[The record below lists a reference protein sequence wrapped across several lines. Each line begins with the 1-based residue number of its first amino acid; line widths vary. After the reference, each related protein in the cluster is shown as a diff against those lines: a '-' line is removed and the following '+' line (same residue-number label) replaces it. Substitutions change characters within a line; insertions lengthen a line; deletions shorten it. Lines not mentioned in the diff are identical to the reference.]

1 MQIIT
6 LEPYQFDTFANNH
19 KYSNYYQTSSY
30 GKTMAE
36 NGFNVHYIGIVD
48 DNTLIGASL
57 LVFKTVFMNQKI
69 AYAPR
74 GILFDYNDP
83 NKVKELADKLKEVL
97 GRQGF
102 IILRMD
108 PYIPATIRNEKGI
121 VKNMNQDINNI
132 MINIKKAGFTY
143 KGQNKYF
150 ENELSR
156 YEGIYLLN
164 KNNKEILDSF
174 KKRTR
179 HKIYRAGSCGI
190 TVFKDENK
198 NIDKL
203 YELCK
208 TKTDLPKKFIESL
221 KNNFINSQIYYAMI
235 NTDSFVIDAKKRYE
249 HELERNDHLSKMI
262 QEQMNISKNVNQKLL
277 NIKMESDKLTN
288 VYKNDLVMAT
298 DLLKNYPQGLIVA
311 GALTIEYNN
320 SSYLIIDGFDN
331 TYRHLNPSYLL
342 KWFIIDD
349 CNNRKL
355 RYFNMNALVGEF
367 KKQNPYKQLNEMKLG
382 FSIIPIEYIGEFDL
396 VLNNLNYMMYK
407 GLSKDKNYKLK
418 KDIH

>member
-36 NGFNVHYIGIVD
+36 NGFNVHYIGIVE

-221 KNNFINSQIYYAMI
+221 KNNFINSQVYYAMI
-235 NTDSFVIDAKKRYE
+235 NTDAFVIDAKKRYE

>member
-36 NGFNVHYIGIVD
+36 NGFNVHYIGIVE

-132 MINIKKAGFTY
+132 MINIKNAGFTY

-156 YEGIYLLN
+156 YEGIYILN

-221 KNNFINSQIYYAMI
+221 KNNFINSQVYYAII

-262 QEQMNISKNVNQKLL
+262 QEQMNISKNVNQRLL

-298 DLLKNYPQGLIVA
+298 DLLKNYPQ
-311 GALTIEYNN
+311 
-320 SSYLIIDGFDN
+320 
-331 TYRHLNPSYLL
+331 
-342 KWFIIDD
+342 
-349 CNNRKL
+349 
-355 RYFNMNALVGEF
+355 
-367 KKQNPYKQLNEMKLG
+367 
-382 FSIIPIEYIGEFDL
+382 
-396 VLNNLNYMMYK
+396 
-407 GLSKDKNYKLK
+407 
-418 KDIH
+418 

>member
-36 NGFNVHYIGIVD
+36 NGFNVHYIGIVE

-132 MINIKKAGFTY
+132 MINIKNAGFTY

-156 YEGIYLLN
+156 YEGIYILN

-221 KNNFINSQIYYAMI
+221 KNNFINSQVYYAII

-262 QEQMNISKNVNQKLL
+262 QEQMNISKNVNQRLL

-382 FSIIPIEYIGEFDL
+382 FSIIPTEYIGEFDL
-396 VLNNLNYMMYK
+396 VLNNLNYMMYT

>member
-36 NGFNVHYIGIVD
+36 NGFNVHYIGIVE

-221 KNNFINSQIYYAMI
+221 KNNFINIQVYYAMI
-235 NTDSFVIDAKKRYE
+235 NTDAFVIDAKKRYE

>member
-36 NGFNVHYIGIVD
+36 NGFNVHYIGIVE

-221 KNNFINSQIYYAMI
+221 KNNFINSQVYYAMI
-235 NTDSFVIDAKKRYE
+235 NTDAFVIDAKKRYE

-262 QEQMNISKNVNQKLL
+262 QEQMNISKNVNQRLL

>member
-36 NGFNVHYIGIVD
+36 NGFNVHYIGIVE

-108 PYIPATIRNEKGI
+108 PYIPATIRDEKGI

-221 KNNFINSQIYYAMI
+221 KNNFINSQVYYAMI
-235 NTDSFVIDAKKRYE
+235 NTDAFVIDAKKRYE

-262 QEQMNISKNVNQKLL
+262 QEQMNISKNVNQRLL

>member
-36 NGFNVHYIGIVD
+36 NGFNVHYIGIVE

-132 MINIKKAGFTY
+132 MINIKNAGFTY

-156 YEGIYLLN
+156 YEGIYILN

-221 KNNFINSQIYYAMI
+221 KNNFINSQVYYAII

-262 QEQMNISKNVNQKLL
+262 QEQMNISKNVNQRLL

-382 FSIIPIEYIGEFDL
+382 FSIIPTEYIGEFDL

>member
-36 NGFNVHYIGIVD
+36 NGFNVHYIGIVE